1 MLKIE
6 NHEHFRQLIQWIV
19 YEKVLQTNVYQKR
32 FLFVKNGLLQSFS
45 AFASTFCAKSE
56 TWRYKYWIKCNDDL
70 FYGKVLNAEV
80 LATSVLEHFDSTT
93 LINKKTNS
101 DKSRI
106 RNTFLHFAPK
116 TTTVTA
122 FYGFW
127 TTVADFLH
135 TAYAILQCDK
145 VLTKFVDKFS
155 FVLLFAG
162 KKPCL
167 SFANLL
173 LFLLILPQCAN
184 HGILPSQKFRKTTFR
199 LMNPQAAA

>member
-1 MLKIE
+1 MNIFANLYNESFMRKS
-6 NHEHFRQLIQWIV
+6 F
-19 YEKVLQTNVYQKR
+19 KQTYIKKGFFLWKMAYCNR
-32 FLFVKNGLLQSFS
+32 FLHLLQH
-45 AFASTFCAKSE
+45 FAPKSE

-127 TTVADFLH
+127 TTVADFFALGICH
-135 TAYAILQCDK
+135 
-145 VLTKFVDKFS
+145 LT
-155 FVLLFAG
+155 
-162 KKPCL
+162 
-167 SFANLL
+167 
-173 LFLLILPQCAN
+173 
-184 HGILPSQKFRKTTFR
+184 
-199 LMNPQAAA
+199 MW

>member
-1 MLKIE
+1 MAYC
-6 NHEHFRQLIQWIV
+6 N
-19 YEKVLQTNVYQKR
+19 R
-32 FLFVKNGLLQSFS
+32 FLHLLQH
-45 AFASTFCAKSE
+45 FAPKSE

-106 RNTFLHFAPK
+106 RNTFLHFAPE

-162 KKPCL
+162 KKKLVCHL
-167 SFANLL
+167 QICCFFCWFCHSVQITEFYHLKNFVKQ
-173 LFLLILPQCAN
+173 LFD
-184 HGILPSQKFRKTTFR
+184 
-199 LMNPQAAA
+199 

>member
-1 MLKIE
+1 MRKS
-6 NHEHFRQLIQWIV
+6 F
-19 YEKVLQTNVYQKR
+19 KQTYIKKGFFLWKMAYCNR
-32 FLFVKNGLLQSFS
+32 FLHLLQH
-45 AFASTFCAKSE
+45 FAPKSE